1 MKHTNPAVFP
11 ILSFVSV
18 HFSRSVVS
26 DSLWP
31 HGMRHARPPCPSL
44 TPGACSNSCP
54 SSRWCHPTILSSV
67 VPFSSC
73 LQSFPASGSQMSQ
86 FFTSGGQS
94 IGASVSASV
103 LPINIQGWFPL
114 GLTGLISLLLLFVYV
129 LSHMHSVR
137 VSLYPFQICVKDIF
151 RKWKS
156 LSHGNAC
163 LQYFP
168 AELVNRNV
176 SKL

>member
-1 MKHTNPAVFP
+1 MLLF
-11 ILSFVSV
+11 
-18 HFSRSVVS
+18 FSRSVVF

-31 HGMRHARPPCPSL
+31 HELQHASLPCPSPS
-44 TPGACSNSCP
+44 PGVCSNLCSL
-54 SSRWCHPTILSSV
+54 SRWCYRTISSSV
-67 VPFSSC
+67 VSFSSC
-73 LQSFPASGSQMSQ
+73 LQSFAASGSQVSQ
-86 FFTSGGQS
+86 FFSAGGQS

-129 LSHMHSVR
+129 LSHMHNVR

>member
-31 HGMRHARPPCPSL
+31 HGMRHARPPCPSP

-86 FFTSGGQS
+86 FFASGGQS

-114 GLTGLISLLLLFVYV
+114 GLTGLISFFFCLYMSFLTCTVLECLSTHSRFVWKTYSGNENHY
-129 LSHMHSVR
+129 LMEMLAYNT
-137 VSLYPFQICVKDIF
+137 SLQ
-151 RKWKS
+151 
-156 LSHGNAC
+156 N
-163 LQYFP
+163 
-168 AELVNRNV
+168 
-176 SKL
+176 